1 MAPGAVVSAR
11 ELTKFYG
18 RTRGVV
24 ELTFDVE
31 AGEVFGFLGPNGA
44 GKTTTIRTMLDFISP
59 TRGRIAR
66 CAPLIKEGRELL
78 GKTQVSKADQDKAKA
93 LLDEA
98 QKNLDAGDHANGVK
112 NASAALDILKKN

>member
-1 MAPGAVVSAR
+1 MK
-11 ELTKFYG
+11 KFLMSIAI
-18 RTRGVV
+18 TA
-24 ELTFDVE
+24 LL
-31 AGEVFGFLGPNGA
+31 AASGPA
-44 GKTTTIRTMLDFISP
+44 F
-59 TRGRIAR
+59 AR

-98 QKNLDAGDHANGVK
+98 QKNLDAGDHTNGVK